1 MERNNT
7 VTGVGLLLLL
17 AVVLAGCS
25 PYMAAVSLTT
35 QAYGIATDV
44 RSVSTQAA
52 DTAIEAQIKTALL
65 TSPVSGTASIT
76 VYCRQGEV
84 VLAGMLPRR
93 APAGF
98 AAVQIARGTAGVR
111 RVETFYVDAQPD
123 AVGDFALKAQI
134 KTTLIADPRLTAGQV
149 DVGVYAGHVVLVG
162 VVDSWQRVE
171 DFREDVRSVP
181 GVLSV
186 RSFIQVGV
194 F

>member
-1 MERNNT
+1 MRI
-7 VTGVGLLLLL
+7 LLLVILPLLL
-17 AVVLAGCS
+17 AGCN
-25 PYMAAVSLTT
+25 PYVAAVSLTT

-65 TSPVSGTASIT
+65 TSPVSGTANIA

-84 VLAGMLPRR
+84 VLAGVLPRR
-93 APAGF
+93 SPAGF
-98 AAVQIARGTAGVR
+98 AAVQIARDTSGVR

-123 AVGDFALKAQI
+123 TTGDFALKVQI
-134 KTTLIADPRLTAGQV
+134 KTTLIADPRLIAGQV
-149 DVGVYAGHVVLVG
+149 DVGVYAGHVLLVG

-186 RSFIQVGV
+186 RSYIQVGTI
-194 F
+194 